1 MFLSSALLCPLQ
13 PNEAHEC
20 FNLQILQRSAE
31 LLDKSFIPGEY
42 HIAKTCHC
50 CVTGITLSRNESPF
64 LMLL

>member
-1 MFLSSALLCPLQ
+1 MFLSSAGWRNRLDT
-13 PNEAHEC
+13 AGK
-20 FNLQILQRSAE
+20 RSAE